1 MPVQINIGLNKKV
14 GEANYGSRGASV
26 NLEVELDSGV
36 VDDPDRLRGQIQKL
50 FGLARQSLD
59 AELHNSGNNGNGHSN
74 GHQGNGNGSNGHSRN
89 NGGSVRAA
97 TQSQARAIRAIAG
110 RQRVNL
116 DQLLTDRFGVGQPED
131 LSISDASSL
140 IDELKGQPASNGG
153 TR

>member
-14 GEANYGSRGASV
+14 GEPNYGSRGASV
-26 NLEVELDSGV
+26 NLEVELDSGI

-59 AELHNSGNNGNGHSN
+59 AELHSGGNGNGHSN
-74 GHQGNGNGSNGHSRN
+74 GHHVSGNGSNGNSRT
-89 NGGSVRAA
+89 NGGNVRAA

-140 IDELKGQPASNGG
+140 IDELKGQPTGNGAS
-153 TR
+153 R